1 MANARARQHESGAD
15 IGMAGER
22 HLGLGREDADLGG
35 VGGVLRRQHEGRLG
49 QVELG
54 GDFLHLL
61 SRQAGRIGNH
71 GQRIAAELAVREHV
85 HRDEWNFHGSKSCM
99 PGLISRMTKAQA
111 GPQISYDHGVSLKK
125 LIGETIGAFFD
136 RTVETYRDSEA
147 LVVKHQ
153 NVRWSWGEL
162 GRRVDELA
170 AGLMALGLERGD
182 RVGIWSPNT
191 SEWTLTQFATAKAG
205 LVLVNVNPAYR
216 RSELEYAMNKV
227 ECKALILAPA
237 LKTSNYL
244 EIVRDLVKDRKLPH
258 LKHIVRLG
266 KEKTPG
272 MLNFDE
278 VATGGGNAEKSKLA
292 DLGPKLQ
299 FDDAIN
305 IQFTSG
311 TTGYPKGATLSHH
324 NILNNGYFVGEGLKL
339 TAKDRLCIPVPL
351 YHCFGMVMGNLGCL
365 THGST
370 MVYPSEAFDPLAT
383 LQAVAEERCTALYG
397 VPTMFIAQLDHPEFA
412 KFDLKSLRTGI
423 MAGSPCPIEVMKR
436 VQAKMNM
443 HEVTIA
449 YGMTETSPVSTQ
461 CATDDPVERR
471 VSTVGQ
477 VLPHIEIKIIDADG
491 KAVPRGETG
500 EFCTRGYSVM
510 KGYWNDAEKTA
521 EAVDDAGWMHTGDLA
536 TMDEQGYVNIV
547 GRLKDMVIRGGENVY
562 PREIEEF
569 LYSHPKVQD
578 VQVIGVPDA
587 RYGEEI
593 CAWIRLREGESAT
606 PEEIREFC
614 KGQIAHYKIPRYVEF
629 VEAFPMTIT
638 GKIQKFVMREQTI
651 GKLGLK
657 AQKTA

>member
-1 MANARARQHESGAD
+1 
-15 IGMAGER
+15 
-22 HLGLGREDADLGG
+22 
-35 VGGVLRRQHEGRLG
+35 
-49 QVELG
+49 
-54 GDFLHLL
+54 
-61 SRQAGRIGNH
+61 
-71 GQRIAAELAVREHV
+71 
-85 HRDEWNFHGSKSCM
+85 
-99 PGLISRMTKAQA
+99 MTNAQA
-111 GPQISYDHGVSLKK
+111 APQISYDHGVSDRK

-136 RTVETYRDSEA
+136 RTVETHRDREA
-147 LVVKHQ
+147 LVVRHQ
-153 NVRWSWGEL
+153 NIRWSWGEL
-162 GRRVDELA
+162 GRRVDDLA
-170 AGLMALGLERGD
+170 AGLMTLGLERGD

-191 SEWTLTQFATAKAG
+191 AEWTLTQFATAKAG

-216 RSELEYAMNKV
+216 RAELEYAMNKV

-244 EIVRDLVKDRKLPH
+244 EIVDDLVKAGKLPH
-258 LKHIVRLG
+258 LRHIVRLG
-266 KEKTPG
+266 KDKTPG
-272 MLNFDE
+272 MLNFDD
-278 VATGGGNAEKSKLA
+278 VATAGGNAERVKLA
-292 DLGPKLQ
+292 ELGPKLQ

-311 TTGYPKGATLSHH
+311 TTGHPKGATLSHH
-324 NILNNGYFVGEGLKL
+324 NILNNGFFVAEGLKF
-339 TAKDRLCIPVPL
+339 TERDRLCIPVPL

-370 MVYPSEAFDPLAT
+370 MVYPAEAFDPLAT

-436 VQAKMNM
+436 VQSHMNM
-443 HEVTIA
+443 SEVTIA

-477 VLPHIEIKIIDADG
+477 VLPHIEIKIVDSEG

-510 KGYWNDAEKTA
+510 KGYWNDPEKTA
-521 EAVDDAGWMHTGDLA
+521 EAIDEGGWMHTGDLA

-569 LYSHPKVQD
+569 LYRHPKIQD
-578 VQVIGVPDA
+578 VQVIGVPDP

-593 CAWIRLREGESAT
+593 CAWIKLHIGQTAT

-614 KGQIAHYKIPRYVEF
+614 KGQIAHYKIPRYIEF
-629 VEAFPMTIT
+629 VPDFPMTIT

-657 AQKTA
+657 AEKTA